1 MRILKWLLGKQEQTV
16 ATAVKNACENT
27 TLKPKDDLAVEI
39 GTSSLKEA
47 RGKQATANT
56 ETDNL
61 RRWRE
66 SGQARLWVERHQG
79 CWNHNDWLV
88 LLEEL
93 KHSSFWPMQ
102 GDSVGLVLEEI
113 KREWLQR
120 N

>member
-1 MRILKWLLGKQEQTV
+1 MRILTWLLGKQEKPV

-27 TLKPKDDLAVEI
+27 RLKSKDDAAVEPVRP
-39 GTSSLKEA
+39 SQKET
-47 RGKQATANT
+47 RGKQASANT
-56 ETDNL
+56 ETENL

-79 CWNHNDWLV
+79 CWNHEDWLG

-93 KHSSFWPMQ
+93 KHSSYWPMQ

-113 KREWLQR
+113 KREWIQR

>member
-1 MRILKWLLGKQEQTV
+1 VRILSWLLGKQEKTA
-16 ATAVKNACENT
+16 ATTVKNACGTT
-27 TLKPKDDLAVEI
+27 TLKPRDDTGMEPV
-39 GTSSLKEA
+39 TPSQKET
-47 RGKQATANT
+47 RGRQASANPET
-56 ETDNL
+56 ENL

-79 CWNHNDWLV
+79 RWNHEDWLA

-93 KHSSFWPMQ
+93 KRSAFWPMQ